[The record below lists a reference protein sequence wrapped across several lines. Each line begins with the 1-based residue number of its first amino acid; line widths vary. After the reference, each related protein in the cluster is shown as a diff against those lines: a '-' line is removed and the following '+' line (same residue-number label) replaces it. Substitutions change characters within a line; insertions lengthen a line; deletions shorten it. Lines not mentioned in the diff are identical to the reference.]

1 MANQP
6 LTAEQFAPCDTPQ
19 APSGRSGIE
28 ALPHTSAV
36 AVLGAGVANGK
47 IGAPQRRPAATASLA
62 RNHLCGQSEV
72 HRPPG
77 SSVLSRHHNGEGKQ
91 SVSGRRENNQ
101 PLTRVVVVSSDKEAQ
116 VLRGSVVPPD
126 SQISAQILRR
136 RGPRIALVLV
146 MIVTVL
152 SAGVSLAPSALADLV
167 ANLKDAVAQARGG
180 TSCGPLR
187 SDSVVEQVA
196 EKINRSTNDWLDH
209 TATQVPIE
217 DPLPGLKILGYGGS
231 KAKLLQGA
239 ARTDADAIKGMLLE
253 GLDAIPDCS
262 YKDFGASMLRNEA
275 SDHYLTA
282 VVLADA

>member
-6 LTAEQFAPCDTPQ
+6 LTAEQFAACDTPQ

-28 ALPHTSAV
+28 ALPRASAV

-47 IGAPQRRPAATASLA
+47 IGALQRRPAATASLA
-62 RNHLCGQSEV
+62 PNHLSGQSEV

-91 SVSGRRENNQ
+91 SVAGRRENNQ
-101 PLTRVVVVSSDKEAQ
+101 LLTRVVVVPSDKETQ
-116 VLRGSVVPPD
+116 VLRRSVVPPD

-146 MIVTVL
+146 IATVL
-152 SAGVSLAPSALADLV
+152 SAGVSLAPSALADSV

-187 SDSVVEQVA
+187 SDPVVEQVA

-209 TATQVPIE
+209 TATQIPIE
-217 DPLPGLKILGYGGS
+217 DPRPGLKILGYGGS

-253 GLDAIPDCS
+253 GLDAFPDCS
-262 YKDFGASMLRNEA
+262 YTDFGVSMLRNEA
-275 SDHYLTA
+275 SDHT
-282 VVLADA
+282 

>member
-19 APSGRSGIE
+19 APSGRSSIE
-28 ALPHTSAV
+28 ALPRTSAA

-47 IGAPQRRPAATASLA
+47 IGAPQRRPAATESLA
-62 RNHLCGQSEV
+62 LNHLSGQSEV

-91 SVSGRRENNQ
+91 SVAGRRENNQ
-101 PLTRVVVVSSDKEAQ
+101 LLTRFVVVPSDKETQ
-116 VLRGSVVPPD
+116 VLRRSVVPPD

-136 RGPRIALVLV
+136 RGPWIALVLV
-146 MIVTVL
+146 IVTVL
-152 SAGVSLAPSALADLV
+152 SAGVSLAPSALADSV

-187 SDSVVEQVA
+187 SDPVVEQVA

-217 DPLPGLKILGYGGS
+217 DPLPGLKILGYGGGS

-262 YKDFGASMLRNEA
+262 YTDFGASMLRNEA

-282 VVLADA
+282 VVLAGA

>member
-19 APSGRSGIE
+19 APSGRSSIE
-28 ALPHTSAV
+28 ALPRTSAV

-62 RNHLCGQSEV
+62 PNHLSGQSEV

-91 SVSGRRENNQ
+91 SVAGRRENNQ
-101 PLTRVVVVSSDKEAQ
+101 LLTRVVVVPSDKETQ
-116 VLRGSVVPPD
+116 VLRRSVVPPD

-146 MIVTVL
+146 IVTVL
-152 SAGVSLAPSALADLV
+152 SAGVSLAPSALADSV

-187 SDSVVEQVA
+187 SDPVVEQVA

-239 ARTDADAIKGMLLE
+239 ARTEADAIKGMLLE

-282 VVLADA
+282 VVLAGA